1 MKKTDIDFSNYPPT
15 PEQAAVLASGI
26 ISMGLEIV
34 AGRVLAPQFGSSIY
48 TWGSI
53 IGVSMLALSLGYHY
67 GGKKSSQINSRDL
80 DRFLVYTSIYII
92 GLIYLGD
99 AILSWTAGLPV
110 AQRYAS
116 IMPVS
121 ILFGPPTYFLGYIS
135 PYAVQLSSKEVK
147 GEASGHFYAVGTAGS
162 ILGAFGTTFIL
173 IPYLGVNQ
181 IYMLFAGLAFLP
193 VLYEISDKRFLVA
206 GLIVI
211 AAGLISSTGPLT
223 SGDVVYSDSTPYQD
237 LKITDNGNI
246 RTLYLDDQPQSAM
259 YLDDTQ
265 GYPWDYPGYFHIPLL
280 MQDDVDKALF
290 IGGGGFVIPQK
301 FAEKNITVHAVE
313 IDPGV
318 ITAAEKH
325 FNLSESENLKVYNS
339 DGRQF
344 LQESN
349 HTYDVIY
356 IDAYRKSKVPFHLT
370 TEEFMELT
378 YQKTDENGIVVSNVI
393 SAASGSGSKFARS
406 QYKTMDS
413 VYESVY
419 YFPTAHKLSQ
429 VQNVEIIASK
439 EAMMAEDQLLERNS
453 NYPDYNLSAQ
463 IQNLGEAPET
473 EDVPILRDDYA
484 PVNRLIEP
492 LVGRKYVLD

>member
-1 MKKTDIDFSNYPPT
+1 MNTENIDFSNYIPT
-15 PEQAAVLASGI
+15 PEQTAVIVSGI

-34 AGRVLAPQFGSSIY
+34 AGRVLAPDFGSSIY

-53 IGVSMLALSLGYHY
+53 IGISMLALSLGYHY
-67 GGKKSSQINSRDL
+67 GGKKSSSINSRDL
-80 DRFLVYTSIYII
+80 DRFLVYTSIYIVA
-92 GLIYLGD
+92 LLYVGD
-99 AILSWTAGLPV
+99 LILSWSAGLPIP
-110 AQRYAS
+110 QRYAS
-116 IMPVS
+116 IVPVS

-135 PYAVQLSSKEVK
+135 PYAVQLSSKQVK

-162 ILGAFGTTFIL
+162 ILGAFGTTFVL

-181 IYMLFAGLAFLP
+181 IYMLFAGMAFLP

-206 GLIVI
+206 GLMVI
-211 AAGLISSTGPLT
+211 AAGIVNSTGSLT
-223 SGDVVYSDSTPYQD
+223 PGDAVYSDSTPYQD
-237 LKITDNGNI
+237 LKIADNKNV
-246 RTLYLDDQPQSAM
+246 RTLYLDNQPQSAK

-265 GYPWDYPGYFHIPLL
+265 GYPWEYPDYFHLPLL
-280 MQDDVDKALF
+280 MRNNVDKALF
-290 IGGGGFVIPQK
+290 IGGGGFTVPQK
-301 FAEKNITVHAVE
+301 FAEENITVHAVE

-318 ITAAEKH
+318 IKAAEKH

-356 IDAYRKSKVPFHLT
+356 IDAYRKSKVPFQLT
-370 TEEFMELT
+370 TAEFMELT
-378 YQKTDENGIVVSNVI
+378 YEKTDENGIVMSNVI

-413 VYESVY
+413 IYESVY
-419 YFPTAHKLSQ
+419 YFPTAPRTSQ

-439 EAMMAEDQLLERNS
+439 NSMITEDQLLEKNS
-453 NYPDYNLSAQ
+453 NHSGLNLSSQ

-473 EDVPILRDDYA
+473 EEVPVLRDDYA
-484 PVNRLIEP
+484 PVDKL
-492 LVGRKYVLD
+492 LKSSVGKEYVLD

>member
-1 MKKTDIDFSNYPPT
+1 MNASKINFSNYIPT
-15 PEQAAVLASGI
+15 PEQAAVIASGI
-26 ISMGLEIV
+26 VSMGLEIV
-34 AGRVLAPQFGSSIY
+34 AGRVLAPDFGSSIY

-53 IGVSMLALSLGYHY
+53 IGISMLALSLGYHY
-67 GGKKSSQINSRDL
+67 GGKKSSRINSRDL
-80 DRFLVYTSIYII
+80 DRFLVYTSVYIV

-99 AILSWTAGLPV
+99 LILSWSAGIPV
-110 AQRYAS
+110 PQRYAS
-116 IMPVS
+116 IIPVS

-135 PYAVQLSSKEVK
+135 PYAVQLSSKQLK

-162 ILGAFGTTFIL
+162 ILGAFGTTFLL

-193 VLYEISDKRFLVA
+193 VLYETSDKRFLLA
-206 GLIVI
+206 GLVL
-211 AAGLISSTGPLT
+211 ASAVAISSSGSLVP
-223 SGDVVYSDSTPYQD
+223 GDVVYSDSTPYQD
-237 LKITDNGNI
+237 LKVTDNGNV
-246 RTLYLDDQPQSAM
+246 RTLYLDDQPQSAI
-259 YLDDTQ
+259 YLDNSK
-265 GYPWDYPGYFHIPLL
+265 GYPWDYPYYFHIPLL
-280 MQDDVDKALF
+280 MREDVDKVLF
-290 IGGGGFVIPQK
+290 IGGGGFTVPQK

-318 ITAAEKH
+318 IKAAEKN
-325 FNLSESENLKVYNS
+325 FNLSESENLKVYNK

-370 TEEFMELT
+370 TQEFMQLT
-378 YQKTDENGIVVSNVI
+378 YEKTDENGIVASNVI
-393 SAASGSGSKFARS
+393 SAATGSGSKFARS
-406 QYKTMDS
+406 QYKTMAS

-419 YFPTAHKLSQ
+419 YFPTKKLSR

-439 EAMMAEDQLLERNS
+439 QPMMTEDQLLERNRNHS
-453 NYPDYNLSAQ
+453 DFNLSTQ
-463 IQNLGEAPET
+463 IQNPADAPET
-473 EDVPILRDDYA
+473 EDVPVLRDDYA

-492 LVGRKYVLD
+492 LVGREYVLD

>member
-1 MKKTDIDFSNYPPT
+1 MNTANIDFSSYIPT
-15 PEQAAVLASGI
+15 PEQTAVVASGI

-53 IGVSMLALSLGYHY
+53 IGISMLALSLGYHY
-67 GGKKSSQINSRDL
+67 GGKKSSTISSKDL

-99 AILSWTAGLPV
+99 AIISWSAGIPI

-116 IMPVS
+116 IIPVS

-162 ILGAFGTTFIL
+162 ILGAFGTTFVL

-206 GLIVI
+206 GLMIV
-211 AAGLISSTGPLT
+211 AAGLVSSTGNLAP
-223 SGDVVYSDSTPYQD
+223 GNVVYSDSTRYQD
-237 LKITDNGNI
+237 LKITDDGNV

-265 GYPWDYPGYFHIPLL
+265 GYPWEYPDYFHIPLI
-280 MQDDVDKALF
+280 MRDDVEKALF
-290 IGGGGFVIPQK
+290 IGGGGFTIPQK
-301 FAEKNITVHAVE
+301 FAEKNITVHTVE

-325 FNLSESENLKVYNS
+325 FNLSESENLKIYNS

-378 YQKTDENGIVVSNVI
+378 YQKTDENGIVMSNVI

-419 YFPTAHKLSQ
+419 YFPTNQRLSK

-439 EAMMAEDQLLERNS
+439 EPMMTERQLLEKNS
-453 NYPDYNLSAQ
+453 NHSGLNLSNQ
-463 IQNLGEAPET
+463 IKNLGEAPET
-473 EDVPILRDDYA
+473 GDVPLLRDDYA

-492 LVGRKYVLD
+492 LVGKEYALD